1 MSRRTALVTCIDSY
15 MGPAISEKFEEIGI
29 NVIAGP
35 SDLHSEAQIN
45 KLVADA
51 GHIDIL
57 VANLAEP
64 PMTGPVQNIDSDN
77 WNLLFDSLVHPL
89 MYLVRAV
96 TPQMLER
103 KSGKI
108 IAITSAAPLRGIPN
122 NAAYCAARGAQN
134 GFIKAAGLELARS
147 NIQVNAI
154 AQNYINNNTYYPDDL
169 LDNRKFLNHVKRN
182 VPSNKIGAA
191 SETAQLA
198 AYLSREGDGRPS
210 QPWRYGSVCLCSV
223 ILLGPLFF
231 FWPCYHPSIV

>member
-1 MSRRTALVTCIDSY
+1 

-154 AQNYINNNTYYPDDL
+154 AQNYINNNTYYPDDI
-169 LDNRKFLNHVKRN
+169 LDNQKFLNHVKRN

-198 AYLSREGDGRPS
+198 AYLSREDCRHMVG
-210 QPWRYGSVCLCSV
+210 QV
-223 ILLGPLFF
+223 IPLAGG
-231 FWPCYHPSIV
+231 WAT